1 MRRALLFP
9 LGMLLALIV
18 GGCSSAA
25 DEPSP
30 QTPAER
36 RCAPGENLQLCGKNL
51 VIAHRG
57 GAKLWPEETLLAYQK
72 SAELG
77 VDVLELDVH
86 GTRDGEIV
94 CMHDEDVDRT
104 TDGTGKIKEKTLA
117 EILALDAG
125 AKFTTD
131 GGATYPWRGKG
142 LKVATL
148 KEILAAFPG
157 AHFSIEIK
165 QTRPSI
171 VDAVVAAID
180 AAGAADRVVVAS
192 FDDDTIAAVRAARPG
207 LATSFAGGEIVKFT
221 LLGEDDLE
229 GYVPPAKLL
238 QVPIGLA
245 TEQKVALARRLGLKM
260 HIWTIDDRDDM
271 ERLWEL
277 GVDGI
282 MTDDPVLLK
291 DVTVGMG
298 RADKG
303 R

>member
-1 MRRALLFP
+1 MVSSLRA
-9 LGMLLALIV
+9 AIV
-18 GGCSSAA
+18 AAIVVVGCSSSSREASA
-25 DEPSP
+25 
-30 QTPAER
+30 PAPVER
-36 RCAPGENLQLCGKNL
+36 RCAPGENLQVCGKNL

-57 GAKLWPEETLLAYQK
+57 GAKLWPEETLLAFQK
-72 SAELG
+72 AAELG

-86 GTRDGEIV
+86 GTKDGAIV

-104 TDGTGKIKEKTLA
+104 TDGTGKIKDKTLA
-117 EILALDAG
+117 ELLALDAG

-131 GGATYPWRGKG
+131 EGATFPWRGKG
-142 LKVATL
+142 LKVPTL
-148 KEILAAFPG
+148 GEILAAFPDKP
-157 AHFSIEIK
+157 FSVEIK
-165 QTRPSI
+165 QARPSI

-192 FDDDTIAAVRAARPG
+192 FDDDTIAAVRKARPG
-207 LATSFAGGEIVKFT
+207 IATSFAGGEIVKFS
-221 LLGEDDLE
+221 LLSEDALD
-229 GYVPPAKLL
+229 GYVPPSKLL

-245 TEQKVALARRLGLKM
+245 TEEKVRLARKLGVKM
-260 HIWTIDDRDDM
+260 HIWTIDDREDM
-271 ERLWEL
+271 ERLWAL

-298 RADKG
+298 RTDKG